1 MDLYFYNYDFY
12 LNISDRMLEVN
23 SLVEDLKKSLECPVC
38 FNIPRSI
45 NYLI

>member
-1 MDLYFYNYDFY
+1 M
-12 LNISDRMLEVN
+12 SEVN